1 MNDRLDELFL
11 AHDLPVALFTYR
23 QDPDGRSL
31 SSWSPFCD
39 YSPEWVTLHAAR
51 EVGATP
57 LFVDLPALD
66 PAFEGEQNRYS
77 DRHVCASDCLG
88 EACARLGFEDTD
100 ARWDHLFEQPIE
112 LASLRQKLAMDGA
125 DGATRWV
132 RPGRDRPLHST
143 RIHGASS
150 SLLIALGGQPGIFDF
165 VDLLTGESKA
175 SISVPGSWGGTFSER
190 PVGTSGDEALV
201 VERDDASF
209 TMVTGAT
216 PALTMVEVP
225 ETIASR
231 NLQLVDGVIPYMTPG
246 GELVAWS
253 LAASRLLRL
262 GAVHHNRLDMLPFAV
277 LGDDLFVYGTSF
289 GMLGLTSTTV
299 GNRHARRISKRVST
313 MITTAKDA
321 VIFGTAGG
329 TVVAY
334 AGLANTALHPPPTS
348 VARVPSAGA
357 DER

>member
-1 MNDRLDELFL
+1 MLERLWSFDTHQTVHAFAGTGGDIFVACRSSHLHCIEALTGESRWDAGVLNSWGWLAVDSSRVYYLNQHSRLDAFDRLTG
-11 AHDLPVALFTYR
+11 AVCWSR
-23 QDPDGRSL
+23 QLNGMNG
-31 SSWSPFCD
+31 W
-39 YSPEWVTLHAAR
+39 LHAFGTTVV
-51 EVGATP
+51 VG
-57 LFVDLPALD
+57 
-66 PAFEGEQNRYS
+66 GWRGY
-77 DRHVCASDCLG
+77 
-88 EACARLGFEDTD
+88 TD
-100 ARWDHLFEQPIE
+100 I
-112 LASLRQKLAMDGA
+112 LAMDAA

-132 RPGRDRPLHST
+132 RPGRNRPLHST

-150 SLLIALGGQPGIFDF
+150 SLLIAVGGQPGIFDF
-165 VDLLTGESKA
+165 VDLLTGDSKA
-175 SISVPGSWGGTFSER
+175 NISVPGSWGGTFSER
-190 PVGTSGDEALV
+190 PIGTSGDEALV

-209 TMVTGAT
+209 TMVTGST
-216 PALTMVEVP
+216 PAVTVVELA

-313 MITTAKDA
+313 MIATTKDA

-334 AGLANTALHPPPTS
+334 TGLANMALHPPPGTLDRLGLE
-348 VARVPSAGA
+348 APRG
-357 DER
+357 